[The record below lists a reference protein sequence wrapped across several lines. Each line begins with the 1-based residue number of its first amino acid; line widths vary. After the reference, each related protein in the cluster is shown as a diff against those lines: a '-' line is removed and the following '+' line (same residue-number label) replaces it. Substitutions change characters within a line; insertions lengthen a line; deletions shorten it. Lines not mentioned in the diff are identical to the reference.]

1 MGTERIK
8 VITDDLGGARL
19 QFQGSKYFYG
29 NSGVAKVI
37 GVRAKTDKDVTKNK
51 LQRKGDRDYK
61 MYMVRLVAICAGNI
75 AGIGNQAQRD
85 KTFNIGFYCHPDRAD
100 NAMLELPGKSVDR
113 GAGLGRLTIQS
124 VHRPRRITYV

>member
-8 VITDDLGGARL
+8 LISDDIGGTQL
-19 QFQGSKYFYG
+19 KFSGSKYFYG

-37 GVRAKTDKDVTKNK
+37 GVKALTDKNVSKNK
-51 LQRKGDRDYK
+51 LKLGSSDYK
-61 MYMVRLVAICAGNI
+61 KYMVRLVAICAGNI

-85 KTFNIGFYCHPDRAD
+85 KTFNITFYCHPDRAD

-124 VHRPRRITYV
+124 VHRPRRVTYV